1 MSGTAGWKGV
11 EPGWAQVDALIEAT
25 LVREDAALAAC
36 RRRSAERGLPD
47 IAVSA
52 AQGAFLQ
59 LLAQVTGARLV
70 LEVGTL
76 GGYSMIWLARGVGEG
91 GEVISLEVDP
101 GHAETAR
108 ENLREAGLAAAVT
121 VITGAALD
129 TLPRLEGPFD
139 LAFIDADKVNNAA
152 YVEHAV
158 RLSRPG
164 ALVIV
169 DNVVREG
176 RILDASADEA
186 ARATRALY
194 DRVAVHPRLE
204 ATVLQTVG
212 NKGWDGL
219 MLARVRG

>member
-1 MSGTAGWKGV
+1 MSGTAWKDV
-11 EPGWAQVDALIEAT
+11 ADDWAQVDALIEAT
-25 LVREDAALAAC
+25 VVGEDAALAAC
-36 RRRSAERGLPD
+36 RRRSNAGGLPD

-52 AQGAFLQ
+52 AQGAFLR
-59 LLAQVTGARLV
+59 LLAQITGARRV

-76 GGYSMIWLARGVGEG
+76 GGYSTIWLARGVGEG

-101 GHAETAR
+101 SHAETAR
-108 ENLREAGLAAAVT
+108 ENLREAGLDGVAA

-129 TLPRLEGPFD
+129 TLPTLEGPFD

-152 YVEHAV
+152 YVDHAV

-169 DNVVREG
+169 DNVVRQG
-176 RILDASADEA
+176 RILDLAADEA

-194 DRVAVHPRLE
+194 DHVAGNPRLE

-212 NKGWDGL
+212 NKGWDGML
-219 MLARVRG
+219 LARVRD

>member
-1 MSGTAGWKGV
+1 MSGTAWKGV
-11 EPGWAQVDALIEAT
+11 EPAWAQVDALIEAT

-52 AQGAFLQ
+52 AQGAFLE
-59 LLAQVTGARLV
+59 LLVRVSGARRV

-76 GGYSMIWLARGVGEG
+76 GAYSTTWLARGVGEG

-108 ENLREAGLAAAVT
+108 ENLREAGLDGVAK

-129 TLPRLEGPFD
+129 TLPTLAGPFD
-139 LAFIDADKVNNAA
+139 FVFIDADKINNAA
-152 YVEHAV
+152 YVDHAV
-158 RLSRPG
+158 RLSRAG

-176 RILDASADEA
+176 RILDPAADEA

-194 DRVAVHPRLE
+194 DHVAAHPRLE

-212 NKGWDGL
+212 NKGWDGML
-219 MLARVRG
+219 LARVSD

>member
-11 EPGWAQVDALIEAT
+11 ELAWAQVDALIEAT

-36 RRRSAERGLPD
+36 RRRSNARGLPD

-59 LLAQVTGARLV
+59 LLAQVTGARRV

-76 GGYSMIWLARGVGEG
+76 GGYSTIWLARGVGEG

-108 ENLREAGLAAAVT
+108 ENLREAGFAATVT
-121 VITGAALD
+121 VITGAALE
-129 TLPRLEGPFD
+129 TLPSLEGPFD
-139 LAFIDADKVNNAA
+139 LTFIDADKVNNAA
-152 YVEHAV
+152 YVDHAV

-176 RILDASADEA
+176 RILEANADEA

-194 DRVAVHPRLE
+194 DQVAAHPRLE

-219 MLARVRG
+219 LLARVAG

>member
-11 EPGWAQVDALIEAT
+11 EPAWAQVDALIEAT
-25 LVREDAALAAC
+25 LVCEDEALAAC
-36 RRRSAERGLPD
+36 RRRSAARGLPD

-52 AQGAFLQ
+52 SQGAFLQ
-59 LLAQVTGARLV
+59 LLARVTGARRV
-70 LEVGTL
+70 LEVGPL
-76 GGYSMIWLARGVGEG
+76 GAYSTIWLARGVGAG

-108 ENLREAGLAAAVT
+108 ENLREAGLDAAVT
-121 VITGAALD
+121 VFTGAALD
-129 TLPRLEGPFD
+129 TLPTLEGPFD
-139 LAFIDADKVNNAA
+139 LAFVDADKVNNAA
-152 YVEHAV
+152 YVDHAV

-164 ALVIV
+164 AMVIV

-176 RILDASADEA
+176 RILEATADEA

-194 DRVAVHPRLE
+194 DHVAAHSRLE

-219 MLARVRG
+219 LLARVSG

>member
-1 MSGTAGWKGV
+1 MSGTAWKDV
-11 EPGWAQVDALIEAT
+11 ASDWAQVDALIEAT

-52 AQGAFLQ
+52 AQGALLE
-59 LLAQVTGARLV
+59 LLARVTGARRV

-76 GGYSMIWLARGVGEG
+76 GGYSTIWLARGVGEG

-108 ENLREAGLAAAVT
+108 ANLREADLESVVT

-129 TLPRLEGPFD
+129 TLSTLAGPFD
-139 LAFIDADKVNNAA
+139 FVFIDADKVNNVT
-152 YVEHAV
+152 YVDHAV
-158 RLSRPG
+158 RLSRAD

-176 RILDASADEA
+176 RILDSAADEA

-194 DRVAVHPRLE
+194 DHVAAHPRLE

-212 NKGWDGL
+212 NKGWDGML
-219 MLARVRG
+219 LARVTG

>member
-36 RRRSAERGLPD
+36 RRRSGERGLPD

-59 LLAQVTGARLV
+59 LLAQVTGAGRV

-76 GGYSMIWLARGVGEG
+76 GGYSTIWLARGVGEG

-121 VITGAALD
+121 VITGAALE
-129 TLPRLEGPFD
+129 TLPTLEGPFD

>member
-1 MSGTAGWKGV
+1 MSGTAWKGV
-11 EPGWAQVDALIEAT
+11 EPAWAQVDALIEAT
-25 LVREDAALAAC
+25 LVRENAALAAC

-52 AQGAFLQ
+52 AQGA
-59 LLAQVTGARLV
+59 LLELLVRVTGARRV

-76 GGYSMIWLARGVGEG
+76 GGYSTIWLARGVGEG
-91 GEVISLEVDP
+91 GEVISLEVDA
-101 GHAETAR
+101 GHADVAR
-108 ENLREAGLAAAVT
+108 ESLREAGLDGFAK

-129 TLPRLEGPFD
+129 TLSTLAGPFD
-139 LAFIDADKVNNAA
+139 FVFIDADKVNNAT
-152 YVEHAV
+152 YVDHAV
-158 RLSRPG
+158 RLSRAG

-176 RILDASADEA
+176 RILDSAADEA

-194 DRVAVHPRLE
+194 DHVAAHPRLE

-212 NKGWDGL
+212 NKGWDGML
-219 MLARVRG
+219 LARVSD

>member
-1 MSGTAGWKGV
+1 M
-11 EPGWAQVDALIEAT
+11 LF
-25 LVREDAALAAC
+25 
-36 RRRSAERGLPD
+36 RS
-47 IAVSA
+47 
-52 AQGAFLQ
+52 
-59 LLAQVTGARLV
+59 
-70 LEVGTL
+70 
-76 GGYSMIWLARGVGEG
+76 RGVGEG

-121 VITGAALD
+121 VITGAALE
-129 TLPRLEGPFD
+129 TLPTLEGPFD

-152 YVEHAV
+152 YVELAV

-194 DRVAVHPRLE
+194 DHVAAHSRLE